1 MADVSAAGRRRW
13 GGRCAAPGGG
23 PRRPAAPSSLRASRP
38 PAAATSRERRAG
50 GGDARAVPAPR
61 AAGTYARPPAPPCAA
76 GMPRRA
82 RLPAPTAAARRR
94 RRPPAPPQLPAE
106 LCGWGG
112 RPVGWRP
119 RRRGAPRPGQAWG
132 PPSPVPA
139 VPRPPAS
146 RLVTALQSPQPRFE
160 TPRRGLCRT
169 PPSCSLTVPGC
180 AARVTECRDAVC
192 ARRNARPRR
201 GGVRSEP
208 SQEDQ
213 SSVNMNKVDLENHIT

>member
-1 MADVSAAGRRRW
+1 MRGGNAPPRSPAGTHTGRSPASAPAPHGGRGGFRSPPHSCPQSSAAG
-13 GGRCAAPGGG
+13 
-23 PRRPAAPSSLRASRP
+23 
-38 PAAATSRERRAG
+38 
-50 GGDARAVPAPR
+50 
-61 AAGTYARPPAPPCAA
+61 
-76 GMPRRA
+76 
-82 RLPAPTAAARRR
+82 
-94 RRPPAPPQLPAE
+94 
-106 LCGWGG
+106 GG
-112 RPVGWRP
+112 RPVGWRS

-139 VPRPPAS
+139 VPRPLAS

-169 PPSCSLTVPGC
+169 PPSCSLTVPGR
-180 AARVTECRDAVC
+180 AARVAECRDAVC
-192 ARRNARPRR
+192 ARRNAWPRR